1 MLRKRTGE
9 ERMVSQEWMNRWI
22 SLRNGENGL
31 LEADI
36 RHCLSYKV
44 SAVGP
49 PEPVGK
55 MYVAVSLFRLDQSNV
70 KHGS

>member
-1 MLRKRTGE
+1 VLRKRTGE
-9 ERMVSQEWMNRWI
+9 ERMVSQEWMNLWI

-36 RHCLSYKV
+36 RHRLSCNV

-49 PEPVGK
+49 PEPVGM
-55 MYVAVSLFRLDQSNV
+55 MYGQASLLRLDNPM
-70 KHGS
+70 

>member
-1 MLRKRTGE
+1 
-9 ERMVSQEWMNRWI
+9 MVSQEWMNLWI

-36 RHCLSYKV
+36 RHYLSYKV

-49 PEPVGK
+49 PGPVGNK
-55 MYVAVSLFRLDQSNV
+55 MYVAASLLS
-70 KHGS
+70 